1 MRASLMLSKRP
12 QNIPFHC
19 KLQERILVSV
29 LRGKKLH
36 CLRLAGN
43 TVIEMVYYSNSSAN
57 VLKKKKKKRK
67 LITCFVCSK
76 TRYINVG

>member
-1 MRASLMLSKRP
+1 MAVQVRASLMLSKRP

-57 VLKKKKKKRK
+57 VLKKKKKKE
-67 LITCFVCSK
+67 ID
-76 TRYINVG
+76 NVFCV